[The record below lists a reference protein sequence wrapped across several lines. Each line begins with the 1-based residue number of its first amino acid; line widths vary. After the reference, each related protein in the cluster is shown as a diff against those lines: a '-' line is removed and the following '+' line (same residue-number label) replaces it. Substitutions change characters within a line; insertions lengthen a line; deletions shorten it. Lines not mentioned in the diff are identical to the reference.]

1 MFQANVIRE
10 LINLHFSGKS
20 VLKCCGID
28 MSVTNV
34 FFFFFKKK
42 LSVWLSLLK
51 CGTWHGLVHGKLI
64 SGFAQTGNEQKS
76 PLQREWGEHTF
87 IEPLLTSFEAQYKLA
102 GSLCMAGGWW
112 GAKSKADIWCC
123 RQLEKP
129 WLAGWQGP
137 GVGLIYK
144 FAPNRQHIITMKKKR
159 ENAKKLPLDCY

>member
-28 MSVTNV
+28 MIVADV
-34 FFFFFKKK
+34 FFYFKKT

-87 IEPLLTSFEAQYKLA
+87 IEPLLASFEAQYKLA

-144 FAPNRQHIITMKKKR
+144 FAQKPVNISLQWRKKGK
-159 ENAKKLPLDCY
+159 NKTLALDCY